1 MRWHRY
7 DGDTSDMYAYGC
19 QVSSALH
26 FPFYIGEPEGFLLDI
41 DYYRKPLKSE
51 ERILYGVRA
60 YVKGD
65 LAVDSLAAMANAC
78 ELQAL
83 AEKKARGIEDADSW
97 LKDRY
102 PELFDATADPF
113 LEGGCTSYA

>member
-1 MRWHRY
+1 
-7 DGDTSDMYAYGC
+7 
-19 QVSSALH
+19 
-26 FPFYIGEPEGFLLDI
+26 LDI
-41 DYYRKPLKSE
+41 DYYREPLKSD

-65 LAVDSLAAMANAC
+65 LAVDSLAAMASTC

-83 AEKKARGIEDADSW
+83 SEKKARGFEDADSW

-102 PELFDATADPF
+102 PELFDTTADPL
-113 LEGGCTSYA
+113 LEED

>member
-1 MRWHRY
+1 MTLTIIASRLP
-7 DGDTSDMYAYGC
+7 A
-19 QVSSALH
+19 
-26 FPFYIGEPEGFLLDI
+26 
-41 DYYRKPLKSE
+41 

-65 LAVDSLAAMANAC
+65 LAVDSLTAMASAC

-83 AEKKARGIEDADSW
+83 AEKKACGFEDADSW

-102 PELFDATADPF
+102 PELFDATIDP
-113 LEGGCTSYA
+113 LLKGDSTSC

>member
-1 MRWHRY
+1 
-7 DGDTSDMYAYGC
+7 MYAYGC
-19 QVSSALH
+19 QASSALH

-41 DYYRKPLKSE
+41 DYYRAPLKSE

-60 YVKGD
+60 YVRGD
-65 LAVDSLAAMANAC
+65 LAVDSLAAMASAY

-83 AEKKARGIEDADSW
+83 AEKKARGFEDADSW

-102 PELFDATADPF
+102 PELFDTTADPF
-113 LEGGCTSYA
+113 LEGGCASYA

>member
-1 MRWHRY
+1 M
-7 DGDTSDMYAYGC
+7 
-19 QVSSALH
+19 
-26 FPFYIGEPEGFLLDI
+26 DI
-41 DYYRKPLKSE
+41 DHYRKPLKSE

-65 LAVDSLAAMANAC
+65 LAVDSLAAMASAY

-83 AEKKARGIEDADSW
+83 AEKKTRGFEDADSW

-102 PELFDATADPF
+102 PELFDATIDPVTADP
-113 LEGGCTSYA
+113 L